1 MGTEILESVKTHK
14 LGWGVFLLFLFAAV
28 LFPFFVASPFPLH
41 IMLMIFLFTAFG
53 TSWNILSGYAGQISL
68 GQSVFLGIGGYVSS
82 VLYVTFGISPWI
94 GMVAGM
100 LTTMAFGWIIGKP
113 CFRLGGRYFA
123 IATMAIVQIAYIVVT
138 RWEFVG
144 GARGIYFPMK
154 NWGFAYFAF
163 RTKIPYYYIALAM
176 MLVALAAVMYIER
189 SHIGYYLKTIR
200 EDPDVAEAL
209 GIDVPKYK
217 MISMYFSTAIAAMGG
232 TFYAQY
238 LLFADPD
245 SLFMLSVPI
254 MLLTVMGG
262 TGALMGPLIGSA
274 LLIPIQEYARVAWS
288 GTGQALD
295 QLFYGFIIVF
305 IVVLQPRGIIGIYD
319 AIRDQMAKSADRVSK
334 G

>member
-1 MGTEILESVKTHK
+1 MGTEVLENIKQNKTA
-14 LGWGVFLLFLFAAV
+14 WGLSFFFLLLAV
-28 LFPFFVASPFPLH
+28 LAPMYITGSFPLH
-41 IMLMIFLFTAFG
+41 VILMIFLFTAFG

-68 GQSVFLGIGGYVSS
+68 GQSVFVGIGGYVSS
-82 VLYVTFGISPWI
+82 VLYVRYGISPWI
-94 GMVAGM
+94 GMIAAM
-100 LTTMAFGWIIGKP
+100 LVTMAFGWVMGKP
-113 CFRLGGRYFA
+113 FFRLGGRYFA

-138 RWEFVG
+138 RWEFLG

-154 NWGFAYFAF
+154 SWGWLTFSF
-163 RTKIPYYYIALAM
+163 RSKVPYYYIAM
-176 MLVALAAVMYIER
+176 GIMLVALAAVLYIEK

-217 MISMYFSTAIAAMGG
+217 MVAMMFSTAIAAMGG

-262 TGALMGPLIGSA
+262 TGSLIGPLIGSA
-274 LLIPIQEYARVAWS
+274 VLIPIQEYARVIWS

-319 AIRDQMAKSADRVSK
+319 SIKDKMTKNSNTAAK

>member
-1 MGTEILESVKTHK
+1 LGTELLESMKSHK
-14 LGWGVFLLFLFAAV
+14 IAWGLCFVLLVTAIF
-28 LFPFFVASPFPLH
+28 FPRYNADPFPLH
-41 IMLMIFLFTAFG
+41 VILMVFLFSALG

-68 GQSVFLGIGGYVSS
+68 GQSVFVGIGGYVSS
-82 VLYVTFGISPWI
+82 VLYVSYGVSPWI
-94 GMVAGM
+94 GMILGM
-100 LTTMAFGWIIGKP
+100 LITMAFGWMIGKP

-123 IATMAIVQIAYIVVT
+123 IATMAIVQIAYIVVS

-144 GARGIYFPMK
+144 GARGIYFPMR
-154 NWGFAYFAF
+154 NWGWVYFSF
-163 RTKIPYYYIALAM
+163 RDKASYYYIALGM
-176 MLVALAAVMYIER
+176 MLVAFAAVLYIEK

-217 MISMYFSTAIAAMGG
+217 MISMMFSTAIAAMGG

-262 TGALMGPLIGSA
+262 TGSLIGPLIGSG

-288 GTGQALD
+288 GRGQALD

-305 IVVLQPRGIIGIYD
+305 IVVLQPRGIIGVYD
-319 AIRDQMAKSADRVSK
+319 SIMDRLKKSIQTVPR